1 MTSEEAY
8 EFMLNTG
15 KSVVDIEG
23 NRYQIVNNELLGQYV
38 DYPRPMIVHPTS
50 FRCCNDEYYVYELK
64 ADFYI
69 CVDIESKTI
78 LPRMHRKEGV
88 PSGACVI
95 EATRTKMVI

>member
-1 MTSEEAY
+1 MTSDEAY
-8 EFMLNTG
+8 EYIESTG
-15 KSVVDIEG
+15 KTVIDIEG
-23 NRYQIVNNELLGQYV
+23 NRYRIVNDELLVQYV
-38 DYPRPMIVHPTS
+38 DYPKPITVHPTT
-50 FRCCNDEYYVYELK
+50 FRRCNDEYYIYEPK

-95 EATRTKMVI
+95 EATRTNMVI